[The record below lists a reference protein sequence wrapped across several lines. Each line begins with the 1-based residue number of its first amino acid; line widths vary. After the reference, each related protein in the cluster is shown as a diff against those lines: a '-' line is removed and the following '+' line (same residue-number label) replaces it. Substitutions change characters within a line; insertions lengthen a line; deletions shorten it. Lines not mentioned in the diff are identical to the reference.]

1 MSERSVSRYARLS
14 GAAALALIAAGCASV
29 PERPVAEAP
38 PAPGAAFRA
47 DVNAEPVSAD
57 WWTGFSDPV
66 LAGLVTTALEAS
78 PALRAA
84 DFSVTETEAALRLAL
99 LGASPTAS
107 SRAGVTAARPTGA
120 NADRINV
127 SATGTLAASWEF
139 DAFGRIAAL
148 VEAARFDTAAAREL
162 RRDIAVTLAS
172 ETALAYINLRGAEA
186 RLEVGRRNA
195 QTQVEGLDLVRT
207 LVDNG
212 RATQLDLERA
222 ENQYRTTLANLPV
235 YEGEREAAI
244 SRLAALTGA
253 PASAADGLVERLA
266 ASPGL
271 IPTLS
276 APLTAGTP
284 EDLLRRRPDIRVAEA
299 QVGAALALGEAARAN
314 LFPRIT
320 LNANLLGLVR
330 NAGVAL
336 SDESIGFDIGP
347 AISWA
352 GPDLRGVYA
361 NIDATDARAG
371 RLVANYQSTVL
382 NALADAETSL
392 TNLASETRRTADLEA
407 ALASA
412 RRAHDLARLR
422 YQEGLDSYLNVLD
435 AQRSLLDAEDRLAV
449 NRAETARRAVRAYRS
464 LGGIWTDE
472 ELAAF
477 RAELG

>member
-1 MSERSVSRYARLS
+1 MSERLVSRYARLS
-14 GAAALALIAAGCASV
+14 GAAAIALILAGCASV
-29 PERPVAEAP
+29 PERPVAEAGP
-38 PAPGAAFRA
+38 EAGAAFRA
-47 DVNAEPVSAD
+47 GVSAEPVSAD

-66 LAGLVTTALEAS
+66 LAALVNTSLQSS
-78 PALRAA
+78 PALRGA
-84 DFSVTETEAALRLAL
+84 DFSVAEAEAALRFAL

-107 SRAGVTAARPTGA
+107 SGAGISAGRPTGTG
-120 NADRINV
+120 ADRINV
-127 SATGTLAASWEF
+127 SATGTLAASWEI

-148 VEAARFDTAAAREL
+148 VEAARFDAATAREL

-195 QTQVEGLDLVRT
+195 QTQAEGLELVQT
-207 LVDNG
+207 LFDNG
-212 RATQLDLERA
+212 RATQLDIEQA
-222 ENQYRTTLANLPV
+222 ETLYRTTLASLPV
-235 YEGEREAAI
+235 YEADREAAI
-244 SRLAALTGA
+244 SRLAALTA
-253 PASAADGLVERLA
+253 VPASAPGALVQQLT

-271 IPTLS
+271 IPVLETS
-276 APLTAGTP
+276 VSAGTP

-299 QVGAALALGEAARAN
+299 QVGAALALGEAARAD
-314 LFPRIT
+314 LFPRVT

-330 NAGVAL
+330 NTGVAI
-336 SDESIGFDIGP
+336 SDESIGFDFGP

-361 NIDATDARAG
+361 NIDVTDARTG
-371 RLVANYQSTVL
+371 QIIANYQSTVL
-382 NALADAETSL
+382 DALADAETAL
-392 TNLASETRRTADLEA
+392 TDLASENRRTSDLEA

-412 RRAHDLARLR
+412 RRALDLARLR
-422 YQEGLDSYLNVLD
+422 YQEGLDNYLNVLD

-477 RAELG
+477 RAG

>member
-38 PAPGAAFRA
+38 PAAGAAFRA

-84 DFSVTETEAALRLAL
+84 DFSVSETEAALRLAL
-99 LGASPTAS
+99 LGASPTAT
-107 SRAGVTAARPTGA
+107 SRAGITAARPTGS
-120 NADRINV
+120 NADTININ
-127 SATGTLAASWEF
+127 ATGTLAASWEF

-330 NAGVAL
+330 NTGVAL

-361 NIDATDARAG
+361 NIDATDARTG
-371 RLVANYQSTVL
+371 RLIANYQSTVL

-392 TNLASETRRTADLEA
+392 TNLASETRRTTDLEA